1 MKNKKN
7 TIIFALSFAGILAG
21 IVAAYLFSLKKPP
34 LPPAF
39 DPASNPYASAI
50 YAEGIVESTQT
61 SGENINMYPEVPGTV
76 KAILVS
82 EGQEVRKGTPLL
94 LIDDSVQRATTEQQK
109 SSAEAS
115 HAILEELK
123 AEPRKE
129 NLDVTEAQVV
139 SAQAALKTAEDELNK
154 QQAAYQMDARS
165 ISKDALDNAINA
177 AAVARTNLEVAQ
189 KQRDLTKAG
198 AWIFDIR
205 SQERQYNAL
214 EKSYRSSSA
223 LLAKYTLRAPT
234 DGVVLS
240 IATMVG
246 NYVSPQGAYES
257 YTQGMSPVL
266 VLGTPQTNLHVRC
279 YIDEILVPRLPPPS
293 KIKAQMSVRGSNVKV
308 PLDYVRVQPLVS
320 PKIELSDQRQERV
333 DVRVLPIIFK
343 IEKPKDLNLY
353 PGELVD
359 VYIAD

>member
-1 MKNKKN
+1 MKSKL
-7 TIIFALSFAGILAG
+7 IFIVAIVGILAG
-21 IVAAYLFSLKKPP
+21 IATAYVFGIKKPP
-34 LPPAF
+34 LPPVF
-39 DPASNPYASAI
+39 EPASNPYASAI

-61 SGENINMYPEVPGTV
+61 SGENINMYPEVGGTV
-76 KAILVS
+76 REILVS
-82 EGQEVRKGTPLL
+82 EGQQVKAGQPLL
-94 LIDDSVQRATTEQQK
+94 RIDDSIQRAATEQQK
-109 SSAEAS
+109 SAAQAS
-115 HAILEELK
+115 HAMLEELK

-129 NLDVTEAQVV
+129 NLDVTEAQLV
-139 SAQAALKTAEDELNK
+139 SAEAALKTAEDELHK
-154 QQAAYQMDARS
+154 QQAAYEMDPRS
-165 ISKDALDNAINA
+165 VSKDALDNAINA
-177 AAVARTNLEVAQ
+177 AAVAETNLAVAQ

-205 SQERQYNAL
+205 NQERQYNAL
-214 EKSYRSSSA
+214 DKSYRSSSA

-240 IATMVG
+240 ITTIVG
-246 NYVSPQGAYES
+246 SYVSPQGSYET
-257 YTQGMSPVL
+257 YTQGMNPVL
-266 VLGTPQTNLHVRC
+266 VLGTPQTNLQVRC
-279 YIDEILVPRLPPPS
+279 YIDEILVPRLPPSS
-293 KIKAQMSVRGSNVKV
+293 KIKAEMSIRGSNVKV

-333 DVRVLPIIFK
+333 DVRVLPVIFK

>member
-1 MKNKKN
+1 MKNK
-7 TIIFALSFAGILAG
+7 ILFVLALAGILAG
-21 IVAAYLFSLKKPP
+21 TATAYFFSLQKAP
-34 LPPAF
+34 LPPVF
-39 DPASNPYASAI
+39 NPASNPYVSGI
-50 YAEGIVESTQT
+50 YAEGIVESVQP

-76 KAILVS
+76 RQILVA
-82 EGQEVRKGTPLL
+82 EGQEVKKGEPLL
-94 LIDDSVQRATTEQQK
+94 LIDDSIQRATTEQLK
-109 SSAEAS
+109 SAAEA
-115 HAILEELK
+115 ARTMLEELK
-123 AEPRKE
+123 SEPRKE
-129 NLDVTEAQVV
+129 NLDVAEAQVV

-154 QQAAYQMDARS
+154 QQVAYQMDPRS
-165 ISKDALDNAINA
+165 ISKDALDNATNA

-198 AWIFDIR
+198 AWIFDVR

-240 IATMVG
+240 ITTIVG

-266 VLGTPQTNLHVRC
+266 VLGTPQTNLNVRC

-293 KIKAQMSVRGSNVKV
+293 KIKAQMSIRGSNVKV

-320 PKIELSDQRQERV
+320 PKIELSDERLERV